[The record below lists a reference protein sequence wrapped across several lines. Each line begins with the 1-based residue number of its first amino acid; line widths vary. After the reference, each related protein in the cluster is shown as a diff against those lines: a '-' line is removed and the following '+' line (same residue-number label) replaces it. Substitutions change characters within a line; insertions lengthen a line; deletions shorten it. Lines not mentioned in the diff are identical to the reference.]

1 MKSLKIF
8 ISALL
13 TLAIL
18 IGLTGCGG
26 IGGASFVPDFGNG
39 SLTDE
44 KNEENQLVTLSS
56 YYSDGMVIQRDK
68 PIHISGFCAEDEA
81 G

>member
-1 MKSLKIF
+1 MRSFKIF
-8 ISALL
+8 ISVIL
-13 TLAIL
+13 TVAT
-18 IGLTGCGG
+18 LTGLVGCGEVG
-26 IGGASFVPDFGNG
+26 DSLFELNLGKGNL
-39 SLTDE
+39 SE
-44 KNEENQLVTLSS
+44 AENSENQFITLPT